1 MARYDKRYLVDIPGG
16 KQAIIAQY
24 QDHKLPEYNANPMI
38 QALPPILSAGD
49 FAKAVTTYPHY
60 NPQERNL
67 EAHHRFHCI
76 ERLSR
81 YFDPLNKTVELQQV
95 ICVLLMQGYLA
106 RNPIKPDYVLRSH
119 QIYQAVQAGGGKHLE
134 DYVCVPTSASGLTLI
149 GASGIGKSTNLINI
163 LKLYPQII
171 VHPDYSV
178 YQLVWL
184 KVDCPHAGSL
194 KGLCIDIFLA
204 VDLLLGTDYFDR
216 FGSTRNSEDYM
227 LAQVAQIAHT
237 HHLGMLAIDEIQN
250 LATARRSCA
259 DMLNF
264 LVKLDNTIGVPV
276 IRVGTN
282 EAFPILQGNF
292 RNARRGTGEGG
303 VYWERMKEDGEWEFF
318 MEGMWEFQW
327 TKTPVP
333 FSQEISQA
341 LYEESQ
347 GIIDIAIKLYKMLQ
361 WKVISLGNEEIINTD
376 LIHQVAKKGM
386 YLVKPMLDAIRSGN
400 EEWMVKYKDIA
411 PLNTTEYKRQCLSDL
426 ESKKLTEIR
435 KLARKQH
442 NSNYLSPTLRHVILE
457 LLKLEIEPTLAK
469 ECAQTVLEASNDNE
483 DISKLVKEAYTLALQ
498 GGKVHKEVK
507 KSKTKKRK
515 RKPQY
520 QDQDV
525 RMIVEKAKENKTAA
539 YEALKLEGV
548 IQDNLVQQFITIN

>member
-1 MARYDKRYLVDIPGG
+1 M
-16 KQAIIAQY
+16 
-24 QDHKLPEYNANPMI
+24 
-38 QALPPILSAGD
+38 
-49 FAKAVTTYPHY
+49 
-60 NPQERNL
+60 
-67 EAHHRFHCI
+67 
-76 ERLSR
+76 
-81 YFDPLNKTVELQQV
+81 
-95 ICVLLMQGYLA
+95 
-106 RNPIKPDYVLRSH
+106 
-119 QIYQAVQAGGGKHLE
+119 
-134 DYVCVPTSASGLTLI
+134 
-149 GASGIGKSTNLINI
+149 
-163 LKLYPQII
+163 
-171 VHPDYSV
+171 
-178 YQLVWL
+178 
-184 KVDCPHAGSL
+184 
-194 KGLCIDIFLA
+194 
-204 VDLLLGTDYFDR
+204 
-216 FGSTRNSEDYM
+216 
-227 LAQVAQIAHT
+227 
-237 HHLGMLAIDEIQN
+237 
-250 LATARRSCA
+250 
-259 DMLNF
+259 
-264 LVKLDNTIGVPV
+264 
-276 IRVGTN
+276 GTN

-303 VYWERMKEDGEWEFF
+303 VYWERMKEDGEWKFF

-539 YEALKLEGV
+539 YEALKVEGV